1 MYDLQDKQIILNM
14 LINKG
19 LVRCQDNFINQ
30 FIGRIICNIQTNPK
44 YTIQSV
50 IHAKGSHSIFVR
62 PT

>member
-1 MYDLQDKQIILNM
+1 MYDPQNKQLILNM

-30 FIGRIICNIQTNPK
+30 FLGRIICNIQTNPK